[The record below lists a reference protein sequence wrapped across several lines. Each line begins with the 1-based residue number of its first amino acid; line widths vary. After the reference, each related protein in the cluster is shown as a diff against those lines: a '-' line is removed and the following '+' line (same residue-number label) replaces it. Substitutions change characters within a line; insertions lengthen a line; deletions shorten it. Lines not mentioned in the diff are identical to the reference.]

1 MSAYLSVIDNNLH
14 EVSVAGR
21 AYIFHIPSTSLFEA
35 DGLTRDILATLR
47 EGDHHSPASLT
58 RVLADRYTQDDV
70 RTALEELQS
79 LDMVGGETAAV
90 TVSRPLELKQFPL
103 TTVVL
108 NVNTGCNLSCTYC
121 YKEDLDVPSA
131 GKKMDFDTARDAVE
145 MLLAESPDQPR
156 YNIVFFGGEPLS
168 NLPLIKQVISYAEER
183 FAGIGKVIDFSLT
196 TNATL
201 LTERNVDYLNAH
213 NVGISVSMDGPA
225 AYHDR
230 NRITVGGKG
239 TYEVVARKAKMLLS
253 RYTARPVGARV
264 TLTTGVT
271 DIETIWDHLFN
282 DLGFHE
288 VGFAPVTSG
297 DISSY
302 NLSNEE
308 LVAVFAN
315 MKRLGE
321 KYLEAALDNRS
332 IGFSNMHQLLT
343 DIHEGTKKAL
353 PCGAGVGL
361 VAVDHAGDINLCHRF
376 TGSDLPRFGDVHNGL
391 DKAGLNQFL
400 NQRLEQRDLG
410 CNSCR
415 IRNLCAGGC
424 YHESYAR
431 YGDPVKPT
439 FHYCDLMRDWV
450 DFGIFVYTRIQEE
463 NPGFFTRY
471 LSPRR
476 AQP

>member
-1 MSAYLSVIDNNLH
+1 MGTQLKILENNLH
-14 EVSVAGR
+14 QVSVAGKSL
-21 AYIFHIPSTSLFEA
+21 IFHIPSTSLFENDPLTGEILTMLRGDAHSA
-35 DGLTRDILATLR
+35 DSLATALSGR
-47 EGDHHSPASLT
+47 FVEP
-58 RVLADRYTQDDV
+58 DV
-70 RTALEELQS
+70 RSALAEMQS
-79 LDMVGGETAAV
+79 LQLVSEGEAA
-90 TVSRPLELKQFPL
+90 RPVDPTLQLDSFPL

-131 GKKMDFDTARDAVE
+131 GKKMEFETARESIE
-145 MLLAESPDQPR
+145 MLLRESPDQER

-168 NLPLIKQVISYAEER
+168 NLPLIKQVVSYAEQR
-183 FAGIGKVIDFSLT
+183 FAAIGKIIDFSLT
-196 TNATL
+196 TNGTL
-201 LTERNVDYLNAH
+201 LNENIVDYLDEH
-213 NVGISVSMDGPA
+213 NVGIAVSMDGPA

-239 TYEVVARKAKMLLS
+239 TYEVVARKVKMLLS
-253 RYTARPVGARV
+253 RYRARPVGARV
-264 TLTTGVT
+264 TLTRGIT

-282 DLGFHE
+282 SLGFHE

-297 DISSY
+297 DIASY
-302 NLSNEE
+302 NLSSEE
-308 LVAVFAN
+308 LAQVFQR
-315 MKRLGE
+315 MKDLGQR
-321 KYLEAALDNRS
+321 YVEAALENRS

-353 PCGAGVGL
+353 PCGAGVGM
-361 VAVDHAGDINLCHRF
+361 VAVDNEGGINLCHRF
-376 TGSDLPRFGDVHNGL
+376 TGSELPQFGHVESGL
-391 DKAGLNQFL
+391 DKRGLNQFI
-400 NQRLEQRDLG
+400 NERIEQKDSG

-439 FHYCDLMRDWV
+439 WHYCDLMRDWV
-450 DFGIFVYTRIQEE
+450 DFGIASYSRILDSTPE
-463 NPGFFTRY
+463 FFDTY

-476 AQP
+476 AQS

>member
-14 EVSVAGR
+14 EVAVEGR

-47 EGDHHSPASLT
+47 EGDRHNPASLT
-58 RVLADRYTQDDV
+58 RALAGRYAQDDV
-70 RTALEELQS
+70 RTALEELQA
-79 LDMVGGETAAV
+79 LDMVGGESGAV
-90 TVSRPLELKQFPL
+90 TATRPLELEQFPL

-168 NLPLIKQVISYAEER
+168 NLDLIKQVISYAEER
-183 FAGIGKVIDFSLT
+183 FASIGKVIDFSLT

-225 AYHDR
+225 AFHDR

-253 RYTARPVGARV
+253 RYNARPVGARV
-264 TLTTGVT
+264 TLTTGIT

-282 DLGFHE
+282 TLGFHE

-308 LVAVFAN
+308 LVEVFAN

-321 KYLEAALDNRS
+321 KYLQAALDNRS

-391 DKAGLNQFL
+391 DKKGLNQFL

-450 DFGIFVYTRIQEE
+450 DFGISVYTRIQEG
-463 NPGFFTRY
+463 NPGYFARY

-476 AQP
+476 AQS

>member
-1 MSAYLSVIDNNLH
+1 VSAYLSVIDNNLH
-14 EVSVAGR
+14 EVAVAGR

-47 EGDHHSPASLT
+47 EGDRHSPASLT
-58 RVLADRYTQDDV
+58 RALADRYPQDEV
-70 RTALEELQS
+70 CTALEELQA
-79 LDMVGGETAAV
+79 LDMVGAEAGAV
-90 TVSRPLELKQFPL
+90 TVARPLELEQFPL

-108 NVNTGCNLSCTYC
+108 NVNTGCNLACTYC

-145 MLLAESPDQPR
+145 MLLLESPDQPR

-168 NLPLIKQVISYAEER
+168 NLDLIKQVVSYAEER
-183 FAGIGKVIDFSLT
+183 FASIGKVIDFSLT

-225 AYHDR
+225 AFHDR

-239 TYEVVARKAKMLLS
+239 TYEVVARKATMLLS
-253 RYTARPVGARV
+253 RYSARPVGARV
-264 TLTTGVT
+264 TLTTGIT

-282 DLGFHE
+282 TLGFNE

-308 LVAVFAN
+308 LVEVFAN

-353 PCGAGVGL
+353 PCGAGVGM
-361 VAVDHAGDINLCHRF
+361 VAVDNAGDVNLCHRF
-376 TGSDLPRFGDVHNGL
+376 TGSDLPRFGDVHTGL

-400 NQRLEQRDLG
+400 NQRLEQKDLG

-450 DFGIFVYTRIQEE
+450 DFGIAVYTRIQEE
-463 NPGFFTRY
+463 NPEFFARY

-476 AQP
+476 AQS

>member
-1 MSAYLSVIDNNLH
+1 LSVIDNNLH
-14 EVSVAGR
+14 EVAVAGR

-47 EGDHHSPASLT
+47 EGERHSAASLT
-58 RVLADRYTQDDV
+58 RTLADRYAQDDV
-70 RTALEELQS
+70 RTALEELQA
-79 LDMVGGETAAV
+79 LDMVGGEAV
-90 TVSRPLELKQFPL
+90 VETITRPLELEQFPL

-168 NLPLIKQVISYAEER
+168 NLDLIKQVISYAEER
-183 FAGIGKVIDFSLT
+183 FASIGKAIDFSLT

-225 AYHDR
+225 AFHDR

-253 RYTARPVGARV
+253 RYNARPVGARV
-264 TLTTGVT
+264 TLTTGIT

-282 DLGFHE
+282 TLGFHE

-297 DISSY
+297 EISSY

-308 LVAVFAN
+308 LVEVFAN

-391 DKAGLNQFL
+391 DKKGLNQFL

-450 DFGIFVYTRIQEE
+450 DFGIAVYTRIQEG
-463 NPGFFTRY
+463 NPGFFARY

-476 AQP
+476 AQS